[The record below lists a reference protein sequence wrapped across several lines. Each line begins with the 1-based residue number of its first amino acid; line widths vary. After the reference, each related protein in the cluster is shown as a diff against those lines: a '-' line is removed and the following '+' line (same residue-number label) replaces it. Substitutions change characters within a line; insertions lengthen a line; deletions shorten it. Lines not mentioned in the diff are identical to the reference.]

1 MRLAQLARLFGG
13 GVIGVSA
20 GRFFESG
27 GMIYIAQSTNLEA
40 STTTILLNGFKY

>member
-1 MRLAQLARLFGG
+1 MATLVVLEEEMRLAQLARLFGG

-27 GMIYIAQSTNLEA
+27 GI
-40 STTTILLNGFKY
+40 F